1 MVTKLRQSANVLSSF
16 GAKGTLCAQL
26 AMSKSDF
33 CSLILPQRL
42 RTRLQDSGIEN
53 DGDLQVAGQS
63 FAVEAT
69 TILTRQREIPT
80 FKFVTALEH
89 ISQVEK
95 MQRIA
100 TWVPSIDA
108 MLDGGLARCKI
119 IEVAG
124 AAGTGKTQFCM
135 QVTAS
140 NELLHKSTVYI
151 DSKGGFTMERY
162 REILDGVSKKQEC
175 AARCSEDRVQYKLC
189 DSWQQLVSLL
199 CLLPDEIRS
208 SSGKEEITL
217 VVLDCFDFHLRNQ
230 LQDPRER
237 KKVVSSLTQ
246 KLVDVARSGAAVLV
260 TNHLSMR
267 SSYSDTTTLVIAP
280 ALGQGFGH
288 ECAYRAVFTEED
300 GIYKAT
306 FYKAPT
312 FGRTVVPFRIQRDG
326 IVEETDGF

>member
-1 MVTKLRQSANVLSSF
+1 
-16 GAKGTLCAQL
+16 
-26 AMSKSDF
+26 MSKSDF
-33 CSLILPQRL
+33 CSLILPHRV
-42 RTRLQDSGIEN
+42 RTRLQDGGIDN
-53 DGDLQVAGQS
+53 DADLQVAGQS
-63 FAVEAT
+63 FAVEAAMV
-69 TILTRQREIPT
+69 LKRQREVPA
-80 FKFVTALEH
+80 FKFSTALER
-89 ISQVEK
+89 ISQVENTH
-95 MQRIA
+95 RIA

-108 MLDGGLARCKI
+108 MLDGGLSRCKI
-119 IEVAG
+119 TEVAG

-140 NELLHKSTVYI
+140 NQLQHKSTVYI

-162 REILDGVSKKQEC
+162 REILDGVSKKREC
-175 AARCSEDRVQYKLC
+175 AAPCSEDHVQYKLC

-199 CLLPDEIRS
+199 CLLPEELRS
-208 SSGKEEITL
+208 SCRKEEVTL

-237 KKVVSSLTQ
+237 KKVVSNLTQ

-267 SSYSDTTTLVIAP
+267 SSYSDPTTLVIAP
-280 ALGQGFGH
+280 ALGQAFGH
-288 ECAYRAVFTEED
+288 ECAYRAVFAEED
-300 GIYKAT
+300 GLYKAT

-326 IVEETDGF
+326 IVEETDLF